1 MSHAA
6 EVPASVHDLARR
18 LGRDAAEVDAT
29 GVLPAGHLRGLAE
42 AGLYGIFAPI
52 PAGGLGL
59 RYEDACPVVEE
70 LASACLA
77 TTFVWIQHFG
87 TLRALLDEQAP
98 TPLRTRFLPGVIRGE
113 IRSGVALAG
122 LLPGPPR
129 LRATLTSYGWLLD
142 GEAPWVTGWGHI
154 DLVLVTAR
162 GPDEKTVI
170 SFLVDAREQPGLTA
184 TPMRLAAVNASA
196 TVRLGFTG
204 LPVPDDR
211 YVARDRYDP
220 VRHQY
225 EGLRLNGSLAL
236 GVARRCCAL
245 IGPSPLDGE
254 LRDCRAELD
263 SADSAHMPAARARAS
278 EFAVRAAHV
287 LAVWQGSGSALA
299 GHEAERLTREA
310 AFLLVF
316 GSRPPIKAALLARLG
331 PARRPGGRGEWVL
344 DQMLGRR
351 GAGEQGG

>member
-6 EVPASVHDLARR
+6 DVPASVHDLAKRFWP
-18 LGRDAAEVDAT
+18 DAAEVDAT

-42 AGLYGIFAPI
+42 AGLYGIFAPTSM
-52 PAGGLGL
+52 GGLGL
-59 RYEDACPVVEE
+59 RYEDTSPIVEE

-87 TLRALLDEQAP
+87 TLRALLDEQ
-98 TPLRTRFLPGVIRGE
+98 TPARLRARLLPGVIRGE

-142 GEAPWVTGWGHI
+142 GEAPWVTGWGHVS
-154 DLVLVTAR
+154 LLLVTAR
-162 GPDEKTVI
+162 GPDENTVI

-196 TVRLGFTG
+196 TVRLGFAG

-211 YVARDRYDP
+211 YVGQRPYDA

-236 GVARRCCAL
+236 GVVRRCCAL
-245 IGPSPLDGE
+245 IGPSPLDDE
-254 LRDCRAELD
+254 LRHCRARLD
-263 SADSAHMPAARARAS
+263 RAQARQMPTARARAS
-278 EFAVRAAHV
+278 ELAVQAAHA
-287 LAVWQGSGSALA
+287 LAVWQGSNSALA
-299 GHEAERLTREA
+299 GNDAERLGREA

-316 GSRPPIKAALLARLG
+316 GSRPAIRAALLGRLG
-331 PARRPGGRGEWVL
+331 AGKPAERG
-344 DQMLGRR
+344 
-351 GAGEQGG
+351 